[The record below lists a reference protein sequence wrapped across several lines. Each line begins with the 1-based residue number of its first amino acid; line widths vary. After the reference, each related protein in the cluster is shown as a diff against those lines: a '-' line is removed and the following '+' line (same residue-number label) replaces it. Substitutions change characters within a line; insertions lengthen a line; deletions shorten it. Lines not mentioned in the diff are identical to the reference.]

1 MRVIIFFTIEK
12 TIKRIK
18 PTFSRCITKV
28 TWTYMPPLF
37 RLLKNCW
44 ETKIK
49 ILIIQISSFTF
60 QLYETIHLYPEKDVY
75 CAVYVYSIHIHVH
88 VHQIHESDVYLCC
101 VFTRNTRIFRVSKN
115 VFLVFKVIIAYFE
128 QIILGNYKIK

>member
-1 MRVIIFFTIEK
+1 MINFYFKYYFYLNYTLLRVILCKNKFTCNYTLFVKHFFVSFLKKPK
-12 TIKRIK
+12 T
-18 PTFSRCITKV
+18 
-28 TWTYMPPLF
+28 
-37 RLLKNCW
+37 LK
-44 ETKIK
+44 IY
-49 ILIIQISSFTF
+49 IGS
-60 QLYETIHLYPEKDVY
+60 IHLYPEKDVY